1 MKILVDANLSEKVAR
16 QLAALGVEA
25 LHVDDLGMRTAS
37 DEEILD
43 RAARDQMV
51 IVTLDDD
58 FPQLLALSS
67 ARVPSTVHLR
77 GVAHLHPPDHVA
89 LLMGAIREIER
100 EIGEGAS
107 MISLTIGRMRVRR
120 LPLR

>member
-1 MKILVDANLSEKVAR
+1 MRILVDANLSERVAR
-16 QLAALGVEA
+16 QLTDLGVEA
-25 LHVDDLGMRTAS
+25 IHVDDIGMRAAS

-43 RAARDQMV
+43 RAASDDLV

-58 FPQLLALSS
+58 FPQLLALTR
-67 ARVPSTVHLR
+67 AEVPSTVHLR

-89 LLMGAIREIER
+89 LLMGAMAEIER
-100 EIGEGAS
+100 EVGTGPS
-107 MISLTIGRMRVRR
+107 MISLTCGRLRVRR